1 MALDFTALNNIPLRG
16 AKKESCRP
24 LPAKQE
30 LSTIQGITVEIE
42 GSLAREPAPATGRAF
57 YLLDRERQER
67 ENNRQMYAR
76 YQQNI
81 KRAGTLRSDIVKGIQ
96 AGEDPAIL
104 LLKAVECISLMTGDT
119 AIYSQS
125 KEDLLGVYGRGLHNP
140 EVLRLELEE
149 AQSRLALLT
158 KQAQSDTTQAQRS
171 ASRDTAETATMQA
184 TQEQRTQRAI
194 EAHRRL
200 IEALERELAGEA

>member
-1 MALDFTALNNIPLRG
+1 MGLDFTALNSIPLRG
-16 AKKESCRP
+16 AKKESGRT

-30 LSTIQGITVEIE
+30 LSRIKGITVEIE
-42 GSLAREPAPATGRAF
+42 GSLARETEDPTPAAGRAF

-67 ENNRQMYAR
+67 ENTRQMYAS

-81 KRAGTLRSDIVKGIQ
+81 KRAGTLRSDITKGIQ

-119 AIYSQS
+119 AIYAQG
-125 KEDLLGVYGRGLHNP
+125 KEDLLEVYGRGLHNP

-149 AQSRLALLT
+149 ARSRLALLT
-158 KQAQSDTTQAQRS
+158 AGEPSS
-171 ASRDTAETATMQA
+171 SVSSETAEPAALDA

-194 EAHRRL
+194 EAHREL
-200 IEALERELAGEA
+200 IQGLELALEEG